1 MTTATNFPLLRN
13 RDTGAILAPRLEIAR
28 TAWQRSVGLIGR
40 ARMEEGDALW
50 LRPCNGIH
58 TFGLRFAI
66 DVLFLDREGKAL
78 RIASDVR
85 PCRVRG
91 PVWGA
96 KTVVELPAGALAKAG
111 VRIGE
116 RFEIADDA

>member
-1 MTTATNFPLLRN
+1 MTTTNFQCLRN

-40 ARMEEGDALW
+40 ARMEEGEALW

-66 DVLFLDREGKAL
+66 DALFLDREGRAL
-78 RIASDVR
+78 CIASHVR

-96 KTVVELPAGALAKAG
+96 KTVVELPAGALEKAG
-111 VRIGE
+111 VRLGE
-116 RFEIADDA
+116 RFEITNGA